1 MVLNWRL
8 LNALLYVLK
17 GNDLMKYFK
26 SFKNNN
32 APQNLFLFALVLAFI
47 ASILSLNW
55 QALIAWGCCFVAFVM
70 FCGERDHNRFLTEEL
85 KEIRSA
91 NISKAMLDEHLED
104 KDQI

>member
-55 QALIAWGCCFVAFVM
+55 QALIAWGCCFVTFVM
-70 FCGERDHNRFLTEEL
+70 FCGERDHNQFISQEL
-85 KEIRSA
+85 KKMRSE
-91 NISKAMLDEHLED
+91 KLEGLMLDTATQG
-104 KDQI
+104 KDQV